1 MLLLHLSPD
10 PLERL
15 LVPCLHSFLIW
26 ISITC
31 LMHKRSNTFLAGL
44 FAIEVIN
51 TPHERLCLL
60 WLSLGDA
67 LLEDVLHEGVAES
80 SQFVAIIN
88 TIELIIKPFFVA
100 FD

>member
-1 MLLLHLSPD
+1 
-10 PLERL
+10 
-15 LVPCLHSFLIW
+15 
-26 ISITC
+26 
-31 LMHKRSNTFLAGL
+31 MHKRSNTFLAVL

-60 WLSLGDA
+60 RLSLGDA